1 MPMIPFINFKKE
13 QSNIGSEVSQVIQ
26 RVLNSGSYILGEE
39 TRKFEAD
46 FSKYIGAK
54 FGVGVNS
61 GSDALYLAVK
71 ALGLSKGD
79 EVVTVSNT
87 MISTVDA
94 ISRNG
99 ATPVFVDIDP
109 ETYTIDASKIK
120 TKISNKTRAIIP
132 VHLYGQAANMDLI
145 MEIANKHNLSVIED
159 ACQAHGAEYMH
170 RKVGGIGHVGC
181 FSFYPT
187 KNLGAYGDA
196 GMIVTNDEKLANTLN
211 KMRNYGTSQKYYHD
225 FIGVNSRLDEMQAA
239 ILSLKLHY
247 LDGWNVKRRK
257 LAELY
262 NSSLKNSP
270 IIRPIEKEYGK
281 HVYHLYVI
289 RCKDRDKLQHYLLKH
304 GIQTL
309 IHYPIPVHL
318 QKAYQT
324 LDELPL
330 TEKICGE
337 ILSLPLYPWQDER
350 EVSIISEHIT
360 KYLENS

>member
-1 MPMIPFINFKKE
+1 
-13 QSNIGSEVSQVIQ
+13 
-26 RVLNSGSYILGEE
+26 
-39 TRKFEAD
+39 
-46 FSKYIGAK
+46 
-54 FGVGVNS
+54 
-61 GSDALYLAVK
+61 
-71 ALGLSKGD
+71 
-79 EVVTVSNT
+79 
-87 MISTVDA
+87 
-94 ISRNG
+94 
-99 ATPVFVDIDP
+99 
-109 ETYTIDASKIK
+109 
-120 TKISNKTRAIIP
+120 
-132 VHLYGQAANMDLI
+132 
-145 MEIANKHNLSVIED
+145 
-159 ACQAHGAEYMH
+159 MH